1 MAGTFNSPRQEISR
15 KRLTVPRGFR
25 NLLEGLTT
33 EILRSNPSD
42 IYTFA
47 ADYFKSR
54 LQERQER
61 GYDDCLL
68 GSQIDGYYRYEP
80 LRDSREELDAAAT
93 KIQSTFRGHKAR
105 RETSRQKTK
114 EPRCF
119 DHAYTFPSQHSDGFG
134 EKGHAAAVRIQA
146 GYRGYSTRKELKAQ
160 NEAAI
165 AIQAGY
171 RGYTV
176 RKGFKQKFPHRP
188 YLQRIEEENSA
199 KIDQPQ
205 ADQVS
210 TERLDEE
217 AAAIK
222 IQSVF
227 RGHQIREA
235 VKNEREADNDCIG
248 GNELQRNEAATK
260 IQANYRGYYDRKQ
273 LENKYE
279 AATKI
284 QASYRGYS
292 VRKLRHT
299 RSDAAVKIQSH
310 YRGYK
315 TRQQL
320 RTRHSTK
327 SLLKVTTGEE
337 FALHRDSRTS
347 FSLPVGLKFEGPLD
361 EDSDAEIEK
370 MVNDLQA
377 KQELKAIEEAPDT
390 ETSKAEGS

>member
-1 MAGTFNSPRQEISR
+1 MNSAIVYWF
-15 KRLTVPRGFR
+15 K
-25 NLLEGLTT
+25 
-33 EILRSNPSD
+33 
-42 IYTFA
+42 IYYHFFIFT
-47 ADYFKSR
+47 
-54 LQERQER
+54 ER

-105 RETSRQKTK
+105 RETSRQKKK
-114 EPRCF
+114 EPLCL
-119 DHAYTFPSQHSDGFG
+119 DHAHSFPTEYSDGFG
-134 EKGHAAAVRIQA
+134 GKGHAAAVRIQA
-146 GYRGYSTRKELKAQ
+146 GYRGYSTRKELKARS
-160 NEAAI
+160 EAAI

-176 RKGFKQKFPHRP
+176 RKGFKQKLPNRP
-188 YLQRIEEENSA
+188 YLQRIEEENA
-199 KIDQPQ
+199 GEIDQPK
-205 ADQVS
+205 ADKVS
-210 TERLDEE
+210 AESLDEE

-227 RGHQIREA
+227 RGHQTREA
-235 VKNEREADNDCIG
+235 IKNEREAYNNEIG
-248 GNELQRNEAATK
+248 ANELQRNEAATK
-260 IQANYRGYYDRKQ
+260 IQSNYRGYYNRKQ

-284 QASYRGYS
+284 QASYRGYR

-299 RSDAAVKIQSH
+299 RSEAAVKIQSH

-315 TRQQL
+315 TRRQL
-320 RTRHSTK
+320 QTRHSTK
-327 SLLKVTTGEE
+327 SSLKVTNGEE

-361 EDSDAEIEK
+361 EDSDTEIEK
-370 MVNDLQA
+370 MVNDLQV
-377 KQELKAIEEAPDT
+377 KQELKAIEEAPDA
-390 ETSKAEGS
+390 ENSKKGS